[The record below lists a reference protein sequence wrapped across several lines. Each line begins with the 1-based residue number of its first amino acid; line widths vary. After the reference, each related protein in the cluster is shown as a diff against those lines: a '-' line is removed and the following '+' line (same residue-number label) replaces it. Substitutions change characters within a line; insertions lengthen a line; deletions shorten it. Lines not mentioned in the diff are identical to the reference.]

1 MCILILC
8 TVSQPT
14 VNWEVCVLT
23 FTCYLFRRIPYK
35 GAILNCD
42 VIQLF
47 ELRPSILHHLTSTGQ
62 YSQSQVSAD
71 LAWFPAPRGRGKECC
86 LCMRH
91 QVPMITCILKSWP
104 ILFYLLKG
112 HTAGLC
118 SLCNVWKDLK
128 SEIILLEGSRL
139 QCFMWGNHWTWKI
152 TSLRVVVLSK
162 CVDDSCNGRPWWFH
176 HSLIIIH
183 IEHGWWYASFTWE
196 KSTDSRY

>member
-1 MCILILC
+1 MTPNCSIYIEDRGNYLSQIMCILILC

-91 QVPMITCILKSWP
+91 QVPMITCILHCYTKIMTNF
-104 ILFYLLKG
+104 ILPAERPYCRAMLF
-112 HTAGLC
+112 
-118 SLCNVWKDLK
+118 VQR
-128 SEIILLEGSRL
+128 LEGFEVRNYIA
-139 QCFMWGNHWTWKI
+139 W
-152 TSLRVVVLSK
+152 R
-162 CVDDSCNGRPWWFH
+162 
-176 HSLIIIH
+176 
-183 IEHGWWYASFTWE
+183 
-196 KSTDSRY
+196 